1 MIWVFGLFGIFL
13 AGVVVGCAGLVLTA
27 QPACAALPPLS
38 DDELAAV
45 ATYTVTGT
53 VKAIRMEEVT
63 TDVGSDCRYSAVI
76 AVTDTESSRPPRP
89 SFPGMSASP
98 PTESTDPAVGE
109 EIIVH
114 YWQAGQRP
122 AGWTGN
128 GGQSSL
134 FSEGMAVK
142 LFLTKTSDGEL
153 HLLEPNGWEAAE

>member
-1 MIWVFGLFGIFL
+1 MIWVFGLFGILL

-38 DDELAAV
+38 DDELVAA
-45 ATYTVTGT
+45 ATHIVTGT
-53 VKAIRMEEVT
+53 VKAITMEEVT
-63 TDVGSDCRYSAVI
+63 TDIGSDCRYSAVI
-76 AVTDTESSRPPRP
+76 AVTATESSRPPRP
-89 SFPGMSASP
+89 SFPGMPATP
-98 PTESTDPAVGE
+98 PPENADPGVGD
-109 EIIVH
+109 EITVH

-142 LFLTKTSDGEL
+142 LFLTRTSDGEL
-153 HLLEPNGWEAAE
+153 HLLEPNGWEASE